1 MPQQEPQP
9 QHINDNDLDLYAMG
23 KLPADSLPAT
33 EEHLLACDA
42 CQLRL
47 RQADEFT
54 RLFREAATRP
64 DARPRVSWARLW
76 RRPMVLAAASAAMV
90 TVLFVVTR
98 RDGPAIAPAIVS
110 MQSLRGPEAPARV
123 EANRPVVLL
132 FDIETTEAGNYEARI
147 VDLAGNEFRK
157 PKTASQDGRLTV
169 PLDGLPNGSYW
180 VRVYRAGESDPIAEY
195 GLQAGPRSTEARP

>member
-9 QHINDNDLDLYAMG
+9 HINDHDLDLYALG
-23 KLPADSLPAT
+23 KLPADSLPAA
-33 EEHLLACDA
+33 EEHLLTCDG
-42 CQLRL
+42 CQSRL

-64 DARPRVSWARLW
+64 DARPRVNWARLW
-76 RRPMVLAAASAAMV
+76 RRPVVLAAAAAAMV
-90 TVLFVVTR
+90 TVLFVASR
-98 RDGPAIAPAIVS
+98 RDGPAIGPAIVVS

-123 EANRPVVLL
+123 EANRAAILL
-132 FDIETTEAGNYEARI
+132 FDIETTEAKNYEARI

-157 PKTASQDGRLTV
+157 PRTESKDGRLTV
-169 PLDGLPNGSYW
+169 PLDGLPTGSYW

-195 GLQAGPRSTEARP
+195 GLQAGPLEH